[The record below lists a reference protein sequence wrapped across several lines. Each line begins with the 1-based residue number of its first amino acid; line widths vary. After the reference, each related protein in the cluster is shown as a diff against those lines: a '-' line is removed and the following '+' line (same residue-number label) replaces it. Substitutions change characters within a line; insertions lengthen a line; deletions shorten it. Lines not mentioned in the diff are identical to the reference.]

1 MMPPP
6 GPGMMPPPGPGMMP
20 PPGVITC
27 NPDQDADALRAAMK
41 GLGTRDS
48 DLVRILGSRNYA
60 ERMAIS
66 AAFTAR
72 HGRNLKADLHS
83 ETSGNYR
90 KLLEMLVT
98 PRPNVIAQ
106 AIFDACNG
114 LGTDDFHLLT
124 LVSQFDQDMP
134 MVASAFQAMF
144 KKDLVSTIKSE
155 TSGHYEDVL
164 VALVTRQPPPYGY
177 VNAATVQADAQ
188 AFYKAGEGRLGTND
202 HEYIRILTSNSN
214 AHLLAVD
221 QAYRTMSKR
230 DMLSA
235 IDSETSGNYRKTLK
249 SLMTPH
255 HRWMAQVVKWA
266 IEGLGTDDDFIRI
279 VFALHDKQDLQLIA
293 QEYRTL
299 YGKDMIT
306 EVKKDISGNYERL
319 CVARMG

>member
-1 MMPPP
+1 
-6 GPGMMPPPGPGMMP
+6 MMP